1 MTTPAKKPPYLTDI
15 ACRNAVCT
23 TGTVRKLPDGLNGL
37 YLWCYAGGRKTWMYR
52 YSVHGK
58 NRKGQPALIEKTVTL
73 GRYPDLGLAAARA
86 EAAKAALLGDPSA
99 AKQAV
104 KAVKEVAQ
112 ANTFESL
119 AREWHRIHS
128 PHWSKKY
135 ADDVLKRLQADAFP
149 AIGQR
154 PVAELKASEIVAVLL
169 PVQARGNVEL
179 AYRLLG
185 HLVAVLDFAIAKD
198 LIDSN
203 VAQGREKALAPA
215 PHASHAHVEPHQLPK
230 LLKAINGYGGSPIV
244 RLALKILPRVF
255 TRANELLRATW
266 DEFDLT
272 KAEWEVPASRMKM
285 RRAHLV
291 PLAPQVVAMLEELR
305 ELGHG
310 SPLCFP
316 GKSVAKP
323 LTSKS
328 LLQAL
333 ASLGYGGVQT
343 SHGFRHIAST
353 ALYEARNGDERMF
366 DEDAIERQLAHVQGG
381 VRGRYDKSKFLAER
395 RRLMHWYADYLDSLA

>member
-15 ACRNAVCT
+15 ACRNAVCA
-23 TGTVRKLPDGLNGL
+23 TGAVRKLPDGLNGL
-37 YLWCYAGGRKTWMYR
+37 YLWCYAGGRKTWMLR
-52 YSVHGK
+52 YSVHGT
-58 NRKGQPALIEKTVTL
+58 NRQGQPALIEKSVTL
-73 GRYPDLGLAAARA
+73 GRYPDMGLAAARA
-86 EAAKAALLGDPSA
+86 EAAKLRLIGDPA
-99 AKQAV
+99 EARKVAKQAA
-104 KAVKEVAQ
+104 AVAT

-119 AREWHRIHS
+119 ALEWHRIHN
-128 PHWSKKY
+128 PHWSTKY
-135 ADDVLKRLQADAFP
+135 GEDVLKRLKADAFP
-149 AIGQR
+149 TIGQR

-198 LIDSN
+198 LVETN

-215 PHASHAHVEPHQLPK
+215 PHASHAHVEPDQLPA
-230 LLKAINGYGGSPIV
+230 LLKAIDGYHGHPRV
-244 RLALKILPRVF
+244 RLALKMLSMVF
-255 TRANELLRATW
+255 TRATELLGATW
-266 DEFDLT
+266 AEFDIPNAT
-272 KAEWEVPASRMKM
+272 WEIPARRMKM
-285 RRAHLV
+285 RRAHVV
-291 PLAPQVVAMLEELR
+291 PLAPQVLAILEELK
-305 ELGHG
+305 ELAHG
-310 SPLCFP
+310 SAWVFP
-316 GKSVAKP
+316 GKNPDKP
-323 LTSKS
+323 LTSKA

-343 SHGFRHIAST
+343 SHGWRHVAST

-395 RRLMHWYADYLDSLA
+395 RRLMLWYADHLDSLT

>member
-1 MTTPAKKPPYLTDI
+1 MSKLEKKPPYLTDA
-15 ACRNAVCT
+15 ACRNATCT
-23 TGTVRKLPDGLNGL
+23 TTAVRKMSDGLNGL
-37 YLWCYAGGRKTWMYR
+37 YLWVYAGGRKTWMYR
-52 YSVHGK
+52 YSVHKDG
-58 NRKGQPALIEKTVTL
+58 RLVEKSLTL
-73 GRYPDLGLAAARA
+73 GRYPDLGLAAARV
-86 EAAKAALLGDPSA
+86 EAAKAALLGDPA
-99 AKQAV
+99 AAR
-104 KAVKEVAQ
+104 KAVAQ
-112 ANTFESL
+112 AKAMVASNTFEAL

-128 PHWSKKY
+128 PHWSTKY
-135 ADDVLKRLQADAFP
+135 GEDVLKRLKADAFP

-185 HLVAVLDFAIAKD
+185 HITQVLDFAIAKD
-198 LIDSN
+198 LVDSN

-215 PHASHAHVEPHQLPK
+215 PHASHAHVEPHQLPA
-230 LLKAINGYGGSPIV
+230 LLRAIDGYSGSPIV
-244 RLALKILPRVF
+244 RLALRILPRVF
-255 TRANELLRATW
+255 TRATELLGATW
-266 DEFDLT
+266 GEFDLA
-272 KAEWEVPASRMKM
+272 KAEWEIPASRMKM

-291 PLAPQVVAMLEELR
+291 PLAPQVVKMLEELKA
-305 ELGHG
+305 LGHG
-310 SPLCFP
+310 SPWVFP
-316 GKSVAKP
+316 GKSVDKP
-323 LTSKS
+323 LTSKA

-343 SHGFRHIAST
+343 SHGWRHVAST

-395 RRLMHWYADYLDSLA
+395 RRMMLWYADHLDELARK